1 LTQCLLHNLYKKT
14 MRKYSIL
21 FLSLALLLSS
31 CSYQQFG
38 AVATG
43 SSLGGMFGS
52 SIGGLMGGP
61 RGSDKGTLAG
71 MVIGGV
77 VGAAATASHNN
88 NAKNS
93 DNESYYDDVDVYNRH
108 SNGDV
113 QYGTYNSPTYQS
125 PAAATSDLEYIE
137 VTNLH
142 FLDSNNNQRLDR
154 DEEAF
159 IVMDIYNRGD
169 RTLYNLTPRISCDSK
184 RVLISPAASIGNLSP
199 GQGVRYKAAVKST
212 RRTNEGYLLFSVGF
226 GTGKQAVTAKQFKIL
241 TGSN

>member
-1 LTQCLLHNLYKKT
+1 
-14 MRKYSIL
+14 MRNYSIL
-21 FLSLALLLSS
+21 FISLSILLSS

-77 VGAAATASHNN
+77 VGAAATAPRDN
-88 NAKNS
+88 NAGKTEKS
-93 DNESYYDDVDVYNRH
+93 AYYDDVDVYNRRN
-108 SNGDV
+108 NGDV

-137 VTNLH
+137 VANLH

-154 DEEAF
+154 NEEAF

-169 RTLYNLTPRISCDSK
+169 RTLYNLAPRISCDSK
-184 RVLISPAASIGNLSP
+184 RVMISPAASIGSLSP
-199 GQGVRYKAAVKST
+199 GQGVRYKAAVKRT
-212 RRTNEGYLLFSVGF
+212 RRASGGYLLFSIGF

-241 TGSN
+241 AGND